1 MVFFCFFF
9 IEGRE
14 AIDLLAKMLAFDVDK
29 RLTTGEIL
37 SHKYFERVR
46 DENSEKVIDHA
57 PKFEFEDK
65 KLLQDELRKLI
76 CHEIAYYND
85 DWRAKHFPKIEF
97 EDEYEDEDDAV
108 DDQKTDDKPQA
119 NGVANG
125 SAPQAAK

>member
-1 MVFFCFFF
+1 MN
-9 IEGRE
+9 
-14 AIDLLAKMLAFDVDK
+14 
-29 RLTTGEIL
+29 
-37 SHKYFERVR
+37 VR

-65 KLLQDELRKLI
+65 KLSQDELRKLI

-85 DWRAKHFPKIEF
+85 VWRAKHFPKLEF

-108 DDQKTDDKPQA
+108 VVDDQKVDDKPQA

-125 SAPQAAK
+125 SAPQASK